1 MSCFR
6 PKLTALASLLLAA
19 AVVPS
24 CKSRKETIS
33 SDLEEAGFKM
43 TAEDWFRAS
52 RENNVEV
59 LKKFLTGGFSKDT
72 RDENGNMALHL
83 AAAAGAEKSGELLLD
98 RGIPIDIRG
107 QAGRTPLMAAVIA
120 NQPAMVKWLL
130 RQGADPKLKDE
141 ENFKALMLA
150 VREGSPGSVEELA
163 AYDREDL
170 DGALL
175 LAALLGQADVIDSLT
190 NYGASVYSRMEND
203 GRTPLMIAAEN
214 GHQES
219 VKLLLEIGS
228 SRYTTDA
235 EGRTAAMLAEEGG
248 HTEIAALINREPL
261 PDELAI
267 ESPETISA
275 EMDAFVAAAEEE
287 QLPAGPDPSAPRME
301 RASADATVKAKH
313 PSRPIDGAVLGA
325 AGSATGA
332 KPAQAPVIMRHYR
345 ETDMPVEIAGI
356 QADSA
361 TLRIPGRAGV
371 GGPRE
376 VAVKVGQNIPGSNR
390 LYVVRVKRRMEDS
403 KVTDGKPMEVAV
415 VEIGDRESGVTR
427 EWISGRASTAHDPIA
442 LVEDPATGA
451 RYTAKPGQRF
461 KSADGGEYV
470 VSDVRPNQIIIE
482 DLADGTVTTVPLV
495 GPRG

>member
-1 MSCFR
+1 MSCFH

-19 AVVPS
+19 AAVSS

-33 SDLEEAGFKM
+33 SALEEAGFKM

-72 RDENGNMALHL
+72 RDENGNTALHA
-83 AAAAGAEKSGELLLD
+83 AAAAGAEKAAGLLLD

-107 QAGRTPLMAAVIA
+107 QGNRTPLMAGVIA
-120 NQPAMVKWLL
+120 NKPPMVKWLL
-130 RQGADPKLKDE
+130 RQGADPKLKDS

-150 VREGSPGSVEELA
+150 VREGSAGSVEELA
-163 AYDREDL
+163 AYDRDDL

-175 LAALLGQADVIDSLT
+175 LAALLGRADVIDSLT
-190 NYGASVYSRMEND
+190 NYGASVYARMESD
-203 GRTPLMIAAEN
+203 GRTPLMVAAEN
-214 GHQES
+214 GHLEA

-248 HTEIAALINREPL
+248 HTEIAALINREPP

-267 ESPETISA
+267 ESPEKISA
-275 EMDAFVAAAEEE
+275 AMDAFVAAAEGEV
-287 QLPAGPDPSAPRME
+287 PAGSETSAPRTE
-301 RASADATVKAKH
+301 GASANTPGKTKRPA
-313 PSRPIDGAVLGA
+313 SRPIHGVVLGA
-325 AGSATGA
+325 ANGGRPS
-332 KPAQAPVIMRHYR
+332 KPGQAPVVMRHYR
-345 ETDMPVEIAGI
+345 ETDVPVEIAGV

-361 TLRIPGRAGV
+361 TLRVPG
-371 GGPRE
+371 GGRRE

-390 LYVVRVKRRMEDS
+390 LYVVRVKRRLEDS
-403 KVTDGKPMEVAV
+403 KVTDGKAMEVAV

-461 KSADGGEYV
+461 KSADGREYV
-470 VSDVRPNQIIIE
+470 VSDVRPNQIVIE
-482 DLADGTVTTVPLV
+482 DLGDGSVRTVPLV